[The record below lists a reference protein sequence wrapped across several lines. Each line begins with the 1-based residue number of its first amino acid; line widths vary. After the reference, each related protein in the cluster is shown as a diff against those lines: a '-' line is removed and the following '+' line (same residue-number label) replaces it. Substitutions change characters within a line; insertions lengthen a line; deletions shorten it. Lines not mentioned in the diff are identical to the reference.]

1 MGDSNKQTNIKL
13 EGDILGTFNLAEQGN
28 ITSTN
33 IVNTNNKEC
42 KETLKLIE
50 VVKKIVKEEL
60 EENDVKEELVDDLDI
75 VSEQLK
81 SGQPKLVKIRKA
93 CSGMKKFLI
102 EAPKYISSGTLLVSK
117 LDQLINQVQGLFS

>member
-93 CSGMKKFLI
+93 CSGMKKFLAMLANFVI
-102 EAPKYISSGTLLVSK
+102 NNINLGYNIDINCISYIL
-117 LDQLINQVQGLFS
+117 